1 MRRGKR
7 GEEDREVVSG
17 RAIDFLGYQFFKEK
31 TLMRKST
38 KQRFARKMKSLESEK
53 RRAEVKAS
61 YWGWAV
67 HADCRNLWNKITNG
81 DMGFLK
87 KGIQQ
92 RAQTKDGK
100 KFFDVDIVRLM
111 DIVNV
116 VITVVDFESGV
127 PTSQGDDRYCVLIE
141 VGGKRKKFITNSFCI
156 KDVLDQ
162 ARERERN
169 GEKIFPVEDVVI
181 RRKSLGNSATSYYF
195 DEVDN

>member
-1 MRRGKR
+1 
-7 GEEDREVVSG
+7 
-17 RAIDFLGYQFFKEK
+17 
-31 TLMRKST
+31 
-38 KQRFARKMKSLESEK
+38 MKSLESEK

-61 YWGWAV
+61 YWGWTV

-162 ARERERN
+162 AREREQN
-169 GEKIFPVEDVVI
+169 GEKVFPVEDVVI